1 MVSARSVI
9 AAAAFCMV
17 LNIAVFAQVT
27 SGDIVGRVT
36 DSSGGVLPGATVTIE
51 HLGTHD
57 IRTVPSNGT
66 GDYVFNLLPIGA
78 YTVKIEM
85 QGFISQTARVNLSA
99 GDRAR
104 FDAKLALGQVA
115 ENVTVTAESP
125 LVQTDSATISAL
137 LTEKAVQDLPVSGR
151 NVVRLVQLVPGAFEG
166 QQNSLASGNRPDDRR
181 QTSAVSINGSMDNQN
196 NHLIDGIDNNE
207 RAIGTVGVKPSIDAI
222 AEVKVQTSMYT
233 AEVGRT
239 AGGVVNIITKSGSN
253 DYHGSAFEF
262 YRNDRFDA
270 KNYFA
275 STLDKPV
282 LRQHQ
287 YGGSLGG
294 PVLRHRTFFFADYEG
309 FTVTQGVT
317 TVVTVPTARMR
328 AGDFSEQTA
337 AIFDPTTTPRG

>member
-1 MVSARSVI
+1 MQSVTPVRPVTEGEDMFSARSVLT
-9 AAAAFCMV
+9 AVAFCV
-17 LNIAVFAQVT
+17 ILHTAGVAQVT

-57 IRTVPSNGT
+57 IRTVPSNST
-66 GDYVFNLLPIGA
+66 GDYVFNLLPIGN

-85 QGFISQTARVNLSA
+85 QGFVTQTARVSLSA

-104 FDAKLALGQVA
+104 FDAKLQLGQVA

-125 LVQTDSATISAL
+125 LVQTDSATIGAL
-137 LTEKAVQDLPVSGR
+137 ITEKAVQDLPAIGR
-151 NVVRLVQLVPGAFEG
+151 NVLRLVQALPGAFEG
-166 QQNSLASGNRPDDRR
+166 QTNSLASGNRPDGRR
-181 QTSAVSINGSMDNQN
+181 QTSAVSINGAMDNQN
-196 NHLIDGIDNNE
+196 NHLIDGVDNNE

-262 YRNDRFDA
+262 VRNDRFDA
-270 KNYFA
+270 RNFFA
-275 STLDKPV
+275 TGVDKPK
-282 LRQHQ
+282 LTQNQ
-287 YGGSLGG
+287 YGGSVGG
-294 PVLRHRTFFFADYEG
+294 PVARNKTFFFVDYEG
-309 FTVTQGVT
+309 FNVNQGVT
-317 TVVTVPTARMR
+317 
-328 AGDFSEQTA
+328 
-337 AIFDPTTTPRG
+337 